1 MQCSSHVGVS
11 CCSSIGW
18 VVEIVE
24 LCMFLLLM
32 ISFRFVES
40 QFCVRSYYLLF
51 HY

>member
-11 CCSSIGW
+11 YCRSIGW
-18 VVEIVE
+18 FVETVE

-40 QFCVRSYYLLF
+40 QFCVRSYCLLF